1 MKLLETLRR
10 RKRRFFK
17 SLLVGVVVS
26 TLVSIASYLGYL
38 DSLEAKALDLL
49 LRLRGQQRSPEI
61 VLIKIDDQA
70 FAKLGEKQPL
80 PRDYIASLIDIAARG
95 GAKVVGIDIE
105 LKVASDPAA
114 DQKLLTAIAAA
125 EANGVTKVVPVYL
138 IRPGQEDE
146 QGVTYRHAPFFA
158 PGLKVVA
165 GFANAPMDADGL
177 VRQVPLVVRGEDG
190 TILPSLALA
199 VLARH
204 AGYDSASLSAQLRA
218 GDAVRLNLPEWHKL
232 NGKLLPT
239 TTPIEFHRDESWKI
253 NFTGGQGSFA
263 SLPSEPLAQLA
274 RANIPLAVDNPFRGK
289 IVLIGAS
296 FQESRDFFATPNG
309 LMSGL
314 EIHANIIH
322 TLLTRSQI
330 QPANRIVAA
339 SLLLLFAAAAS
350 VLTTLLRPA
359 TVVVLSMVAIPVV
372 LLPLSYAALTQLGL
386 WVDFVTPLLVIG
398 WGALATEYRDSRQVR
413 KSLGEFVGWE
423 VAEQIVHQDE
433 NLDGQSCEVSVFFT
447 DVRDYTTLCESAPPD
462 QIAAL
467 MREVF
472 GVMGRVIASHGG
484 HIFDFIGDAVL
495 AVFGA
500 PKQNPDHADAAVQSA
515 IEMTAALD
523 ELNGRWE
530 KRGIPPLRI
539 GVGIHSGP
547 VVIGVVGTGE
557 RKKYDVTGD
566 TVNTGSRVEGLN
578 KQTGTTILIT
588 RETMQ
593 RLKAEFALRPC
604 GAVKVKGRGQSVEV
618 FEVKTAGAVKG

>member
-1 MKLLETLRR
+1 MKLLQTLRR

-17 SLLVGVVVS
+17 SLLLGVGVS
-26 TLVSIASYLGYL
+26 ILVSIASYLGYL
-38 DSLEAKALDLL
+38 DSIEAKALDLL
-49 LRLRGQQRSPEI
+49 LRLRGQQRSPGI

-70 FAKLGEKQPL
+70 FEKLGEKQPL
-80 PRDYIASLIDIAARG
+80 PRNYIASLVDIAARG

-105 LKVASDPAA
+105 LKVATDPAE
-114 DQKLLTAIAAA
+114 DEKLIKAIAVA
-125 EANGVTKVVPVYL
+125 EANGVTKIVPVYV
-138 IRPGQEDE
+138 IRPGKEDAY
-146 QGVTYRHAPFFA
+146 GATYRHAPFFD
-158 PGLKVVA
+158 PGLKVGG
-165 GFANAPMDADGL
+165 GFANAPMDDDGI
-177 VRQVPLVVRGEDG
+177 VRQVPLAVRGEDG

-204 AGYDSASLSAQLRA
+204 AGYDSASLNRQLRGGA
-218 GDAVRLNLPEWHKL
+218 TVRLNLPEWHKL
-232 NGKLLPT
+232 NGKLLSQST
-239 TTPIEFHRDESWKI
+239 SFEIHLDESWKI
-253 NFTGGQGSFA
+253 NFAGGQGSFA

-274 RANIPLAVDNPFRGK
+274 RANIPLATDNPFRGK

-296 FQESRDFFATPNG
+296 FQDSRDFFATPNG

-322 TLLTRSQI
+322 TLLTRSHI
-330 QPANRIVAA
+330 RPANRILAM
-339 SLLLLFAAAAS
+339 LLLLIFAVAAS

-359 TVVVLSMVAIPVV
+359 TVMVVSLVAIPVV

-386 WVDFVTPLLVIG
+386 WVDFVTPLLVTS

-413 KSLGEFVGWE
+413 KSLGEYVGWE
-423 VAEQIVHQDE
+423 VADQIVHQDE
-433 NLDGQSCEVSVFFT
+433 DLQGKSCEVSVFFT
-447 DVRDYTTLCESAPPD
+447 DVRDYTTLCESASPD

-472 GVMGRVIASHGG
+472 GVMGKVIANHNG

-500 PKQNPDHADAAVQSA
+500 PKTNRDHADAAVQSA
-515 IEMTAALD
+515 IEVTAALD

-530 KRGIPPLRI
+530 KRGIPRLRI

-578 KQTGTTILIT
+578 KQYGTTILIT
-588 RETMQ
+588 RETMGQ
-593 RLKAEFALRPC
+593 LKGQFVIRPC
-604 GAVKVKGRGQSVEV
+604 DTVQVKGRAQAVEV
-618 FEVKTAGAVKG
+618 FEVRAAGAVEG

>member
-1 MKLLETLRR
+1 MSVLATLKRL
-10 RKRRFFK
+10 KRRFYQSLSLGVAVH
-17 SLLVGVVVS
+17 SLL
-26 TLVSIASYLGYL
+26 SIASYLGYL
-38 DSLEAKALDLL
+38 EIVEAKALDFLML
-49 LRLRGQQRSPEI
+49 LRGQQRSPEI

-80 PRDYIASLIDIAARG
+80 PRSYVASLIDIATRG
-95 GAKVVGIDIE
+95 GAKVIGIDIE
-105 LKVASDPAA
+105 FKVATDPAE
-114 DQKLLTAIAAA
+114 DGKLLAAIAAA
-125 EANGVTKVVPVYL
+125 EANGVTKIVPVYV
-138 IRPGQEDE
+138 IRPAQEDG

-158 PGLKVVA
+158 AGLKVIG

-177 VRQVPLVVRGEDG
+177 VRQVPLAVRGEDG
-190 TILPSLALA
+190 AVLPSLALA

-204 AGYDSASLSAQLRA
+204 AGYDSSSLGRQLRA
-218 GDAVRLNLPEWHKL
+218 GDTVRLNLPEWHKL
-232 NGKLLPT
+232 SGKLLPNS
-239 TTPIEFHRDESWKI
+239 TPFEFYRDESWKI
-253 NFTGGQGSFA
+253 NFAGGQGSFA

-274 RANIPLAVDNPFRGK
+274 RANIPLAADNPFRGK

-296 FQESRDFFATPNG
+296 FQESRDFFATPSG

-330 QPANRIVAA
+330 RPANRLIAA
-339 SLLLLFAAAAS
+339 FLLLLFAAAAS
-350 VLTTLLRPA
+350 VLTTLFRPA
-359 TVVVLSMVAIPVV
+359 TVIVLSIVAIPVV

-386 WVDFVTPLLVIG
+386 WVDFVTPLVVTS

-423 VAEQIVHQDE
+423 VADQIVHQDE
-433 NLDGQSCEVSVFFT
+433 DLQGKAFEVSVFFT
-447 DVRDYTTLCESAPPD
+447 DVRDYTTLCESAAPD
-462 QIAAL
+462 QITAL

-472 GVMGRVIASHGG
+472 GAMGKVIAKYDG

-500 PKQNPDHADAAVQSA
+500 PKTNPDHADAAVQSA
-515 IEMTAALD
+515 IEVTAALD

-530 KRGIPPLRI
+530 KRGIPRLRI

-547 VVIGVVGTGE
+547 VVIGVVGTGA

-593 RLKAEFALRPC
+593 RLKGQFTIRSC
-604 GAVKVKGRGQSVEV
+604 GAVKVKGRAQAVEV
-618 FEVKTAGAVKG
+618 FEVKTAVAVES

>member
-1 MKLLETLRR
+1 MKLLQTLRR
-10 RKRRFFK
+10 RKRRFLK
-17 SLLVGVVVS
+17 SLLLGASVS
-26 TLVSIASYLGYL
+26 ILVSIASYLGYL
-38 DSLEAKALDLL
+38 DSIEAKALDLL
-49 LRLRGQQRSPEI
+49 LHLRGQQRSPEI

-80 PRDYIASLIDIAARG
+80 PRSYIASLIDIAARG

-105 LKVASDPAA
+105 FKVATDPTE
-114 DQKLLTAIAAA
+114 DKSLLKAIAAA
-125 EANGVTKVVPVYL
+125 EANGVTKIVPVYV
-138 IRPGQEDE
+138 IRPVNEDE
-146 QGVTYRHAPFFA
+146 RGVTYRHAPFFD

-165 GFANAPMDADGL
+165 GFANAPIDNDGI
-177 VRQVPLVVRGEDG
+177 VRQVPLAVRGEDG

-204 AGYDSASLSAQLRA
+204 AGYDGASLSQQLR
-218 GDAVRLNLPEWHKL
+218 GGTVRLNLPEWHKL
-232 NGKLLPT
+232 KGKLLPDS
-239 TTPIEFHRDESWKI
+239 TPFEFNLDESWKI
-253 NFTGGQGSFA
+253 NFAGGQGSFA

-274 RANIPLAVDNPFRGK
+274 RANIPLAADNPLRGK

-339 SLLLLFAAAAS
+339 LLLLFFAAAAA

-359 TVVVLSMVAIPVV
+359 TVIVLSIVAIPAL
-372 LLPLSYAALTQLGL
+372 LLPLSYGALTQLGI
-386 WVDFVTPLLVIG
+386 WVDFVTPLLVTS
-398 WGALATEYRDSRQVR
+398 WGGLAAEYRDSRQVR
-413 KSLGEFVGWE
+413 KSLGEYVGWE
-423 VAEQIVHQDE
+423 VADQIVHQDE
-433 NLDGQSCEVSVFFT
+433 DLQGKTCEVSVFFT
-447 DVRDYTTLCESAPPD
+447 DVRDYTTLCESASPEH
-462 QIAAL
+462 IAAL
-467 MREVF
+467 MRELF
-472 GVMGRVIASHGG
+472 AVMGKVIASHGG

-500 PKQNPDHADAAVQSA
+500 PRKCPDHADAAVKSA
-515 IEMTAALD
+515 IEVIAALD

-530 KRGIPPLRI
+530 KRGIPRLRI

-578 KQTGTTILIT
+578 KETGTTILIT
-588 RETMQ
+588 RETLRQ
-593 RLKAEFALRPC
+593 LKGEFAIRPC
-604 GAVKVKGRGQSVEV
+604 GAVKVKGRGQPVEV
-618 FEVKTAGAVKG
+618 FEVQTVRAVES

>member
-1 MKLLETLRR
+1 MKLLQTLRR

-17 SLLVGVVVS
+17 SLLLGVGVS
-26 TLVSIASYLGYL
+26 ILVSIASYLGYL
-38 DSLEAKALDLL
+38 DSIEVKALDLL

-80 PRDYIASLIDIAARG
+80 PRDYIASLVDVAARG
-95 GAKVVGIDIE
+95 GARVIGIDIE
-105 LKVASDPAA
+105 FKVATDPVA

-125 EANGVTKVVPVYL
+125 KANGVTKVVPVFV
-138 IRPGQEDE
+138 IRPAQEDE
-146 QGVTYRHAPFFA
+146 QGLTYRHLPFFD

-165 GFANAPMDADGL
+165 GFANAPMDGDGL
-177 VRQVPLVVRGEDG
+177 VRQVPLAVRGEKG
-190 TILPSLALA
+190 TILPSFALA

-204 AGYDSASLSAQLRA
+204 ADYDSASLSQQLHE
-218 GDAVRLNLPEWHKL
+218 GNVRLNLPEWHKL
-232 NGKLLPT
+232 NGKLLPNA
-239 TTPIEFHRDESWKI
+239 TPFEFHLDESWKI
-253 NFTGGQGSFA
+253 NFAGGQGSFA

-274 RANIPLAVDNPFRGK
+274 RANIPLATDNPFRGK

-322 TLLTRSQI
+322 TLLTRSHI
-330 QPANRIVAA
+330 KPANRILAML
-339 SLLLLFAAAAS
+339 LLLLFAVAAS

-359 TVVVLSMVAIPVV
+359 TVIVLSLVAIPVV

-386 WVDFVTPLLVIG
+386 WVDFATPLLVTS

-423 VAEQIVHQDE
+423 VADQIVHQDE
-433 NLDGQSCEVSVFFT
+433 DLQGKSFEVSVFFT
-447 DVRDYTTLCESAPPD
+447 DVRDYTTLCESASPD

-472 GVMGRVIASHGG
+472 GVMGKVIASHGG

-500 PKQNPDHADAAVQSA
+500 PKTNPNHADAAVQSA
-515 IEMTAALD
+515 IEVTAALD

-530 KRGIPPLRI
+530 KRGIPRLRI

-547 VVIGVVGTGE
+547 VVIGIVGTGE

-578 KQTGTTILIT
+578 KETGTTILIT
-588 RETMQ
+588 RETMGQ
-593 RLKAEFALRPC
+593 LKRQFAIRPC
-604 GAVKVKGRGQSVEV
+604 GTVKVKGRAQAVEV
-618 FEVKTAGAVKG
+618 FEVKSVGAMEG